1 MNGPLFQSIDIAHN
15 TMRPGRIYRSR
26 GQLEDSSLNR
36 SPHSYLNNPED
47 ERQRCTE
54 ETLHVYS
61 FPLMMHLNTLCCHP
75 LCLQVQVGHGQR
87 CAGAKVHRP
96 RWRRHWNAQVKTCC
110 SPQTI
115 SSLKALSTRFDSA
128 LCSPAVGLPSTPSA

>member
-1 MNGPLFQSIDIAHN
+1 MNAPLFQSIDIAHN
-15 TMRPGRIYRSR
+15 TMKPGRIYRSR

-47 ERQRCTE
+47 ERHRCTE

-61 FPLMMHLNTLCCHP
+61 VPLMQHLNTLCCRP
-75 LCLQVQVGHGQR
+75 LCLQVQVEHGQR
-87 CAGAKVHRP
+87 RAGAKVHRP
-96 RWRRHWNAQVKTCC
+96 RWRRHRNDQVKTCC

-115 SSLKALSTRFDSA
+115 SSLKALSTGFDSSP
-128 LCSPAVGLPSTPSA
+128 CSPAVGSPSTPSA